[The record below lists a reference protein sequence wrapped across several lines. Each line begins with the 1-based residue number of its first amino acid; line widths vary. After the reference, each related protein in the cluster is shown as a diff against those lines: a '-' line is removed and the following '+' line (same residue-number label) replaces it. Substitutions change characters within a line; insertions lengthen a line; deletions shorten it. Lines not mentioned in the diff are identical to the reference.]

1 MCFAA
6 LFLVRPCDFLLMFL
20 GHHHKASPTRIR
32 GREKRYPSQPA
43 SRGFTEALNKMH
55 IWFVC
60 STGRQLNCLILTY
73 SILAIRQWRIFVD
86 GSLLLTMKKRQCLD
100 WWISSWPSGSC
111 FQQQRP

>member
-60 STGRQLNCLILTY
+60 SR
-73 SILAIRQWRIFVD
+73 
-86 GSLLLTMKKRQCLD
+86 
-100 WWISSWPSGSC
+100 
-111 FQQQRP
+111 